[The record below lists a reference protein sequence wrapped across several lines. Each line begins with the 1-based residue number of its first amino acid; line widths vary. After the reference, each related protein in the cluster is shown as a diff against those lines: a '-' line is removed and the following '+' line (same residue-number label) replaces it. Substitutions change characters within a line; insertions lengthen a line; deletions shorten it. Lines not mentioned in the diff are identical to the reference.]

1 MSDDAAAGCVGAGM
15 RFRYAA
21 LAGELLS
28 AIEKG
33 IYRPGDRLPGVR
45 RLAMTHSVS
54 VSTAIAAVRRLE
66 DDGVVQARPRSGFY
80 VRSNVNRW
88 LDVPAVSRPDIRPT
102 AVTGQDL
109 VLRLVQATNDP
120 GIVQLGAAVPDPA
133 FLPTRAIERAMAR
146 AARQHRLRAATYEFP
161 PGAPELRLQIARRLA
176 QRGCDDSPD
185 EIVITSGAQEA
196 LTLALKAVTAPGDV
210 VAVESPTFYGLLQVI
225 ESLGLKA
232 LEIPTDPGTGIELAA
247 LRLAIERWPVA
258 ACVSVPS
265 FSNPLGSCMPDD
277 RRRALVELLAR
288 HGIPLVEDDVYGELG
303 FDGPS
308 PRSLRAWAGQGEV
321 IHCGSF
327 SKTLSPG
334 LRLGWIAAGKRL
346 FEQVEYLKYVE
357 SLAAP
362 TLPQLAV
369 ADYLAHGGYDRYLSG
384 VRQEYARAVAR
395 MREAVARFFPRGTRV
410 SRPGG
415 GFVLWL
421 ELPDHI
427 DTLKLAN
434 RALAAGISIAPGPA
448 FSANGK
454 YQNCLR
460 LSCATP
466 WGERLE
472 RSLRVLASL
481 IDTP

>member
-1 MSDDAAAGCVGAGM
+1 M
-15 RFRYAA
+15 RWRYEA
-21 LAGELLS
+21 LAGELRE

-45 RLAMTHSVS
+45 RLAAAHGVS
-54 VSTAIAAVRRLE
+54 VSTAIAAVRGLE
-66 DDGVVQARPRSGFY
+66 DAGLVEARPRSGFF
-80 VRSNVNRW
+80 VRSHVDRW
-88 LDVPAVSRPDIRPT
+88 LDVPAVSRPEIRPT
-102 AVTGQDL
+102 AVSGQDL

-120 GIVQLGAAVPDPA
+120 AIVQLGAAVPDPA

-146 AARQHRLRAATYEFP
+146 ATRQHRWRAATYEFP
-161 PGAPELRLQIARRLA
+161 PGAPELRAQIARRLA
-176 QRGCDDSPD
+176 QRGCQDGPD

-196 LTLALKAVTAPGDV
+196 LTLALRAVCVPGDV

-232 LEIPTDPGTGIELAA
+232 LEIPTDPEKGIEISA
-247 LRLAIERWPVA
+247 LQLAIDRWPVA
-258 ACVSVPS
+258 ACITVPS

-277 RRRALVELLAR
+277 RRRALVELLGR
-288 HGIPLVEDDVYGELG
+288 HDIPLVEDDVYGELG
-303 FDGPS
+303 FAGSP
-308 PRSLRAWAGQGEV
+308 PRSLRAWAGRGEV

-334 LRLGWIAAGKRL
+334 LRIGWIAAGKHL
-346 FEQVEYLKYVE
+346 FERVEYLKYVE

-384 VRQEYARAVAR
+384 VRRDYARAVAR
-395 MREAVARFFPRGTRV
+395 MQEAVARLFPPETRV
-410 SRPGG
+410 SRPTG

-421 ELPDHI
+421 ELPDYV
-427 DTLKLAN
+427 DTLALAN

-448 FSANGK
+448 FSATGR
-454 YQNCLR
+454 YRNCLR
-460 LSCATP
+460 LSCATE
-466 WGERLE
+466 WDERLE
-472 RSLRVLASL
+472 RALSTLASL
-481 IDTP
+481 IENA